1 MATTIQIFDPATC
14 GPGDACGVQ
23 RDPEALRFAA
33 ALASLREQGVTVTRA
48 NLALDRVAFSSNP
61 VVVAEI
67 KKDPRVL
74 PLVLIDGE
82 VMSRKQYP
90 SLESMTTWCRL

>member
-1 MATTIQIFDPATC
+1 MAATIQVFDPATC

-33 ALASLREQGVTVTRA
+33 ALAHLRKQGVMVTRA
-48 NLALDRVAFSSNP
+48 NLALDRAAFSANP

-82 VMSRKQYP
+82 VVSRKEYP
-90 SLESMTTWCRL
+90 SLESLTNWCSL